1 MGEFGWAYLNDVVSG
16 QGVEGAV
23 QYASGASGLISG
35 SEDFVYDTTT
45 STLLLTGSMIISGTL
60 QAHTFDIIHT
70 NKIELEASGSSN
82 FGNDSTDNHI
92 FTGSVYI
99 SGGLNLATGG
109 LSLPYKRTTSEAFYS
124 ASVSNAIIGHSG
136 SGYIAIT
143 LPSASVA
150 GVGKTLIIKDE
161 FNATRTEAT
170 MIAVSASTGDKIDH
184 ATSYSITGDNAA
196 LTLYSDGV
204 SNWFIY

>member
-1 MGEFGWAYLNDVVSG
+1 MGEFGWAYLNDVISS
-16 QGVEGAV
+16 QGVDGSV
-23 QYASGASGLISG
+23 QYASGSTGLLTG
-35 SEDFVYDTTT
+35 SDNFVYNNAT
-45 STLLLTGSMIISGTL
+45 STLSLTGSMIISGTL
-60 QAHTFDIIHT
+60 QAHTFDVIHT
-70 NKIELEASGSSN
+70 NKIELQASGSSN
-82 FGNDSTDNHI
+82 FGNDSTDTHV
-92 FTGSVYI
+92 FTGSVSII
-99 SGGLNLATGG
+99 SGGLSLA
-109 LSLPYKRTTSEAFYS
+109 YKRTTSEAFYS
-124 ASVSNAIIGHSG
+124 ASVSNGIIGHSG